1 MDQTAICN
9 LALLRLGIAQQIS
22 DITDNTATARA
33 CNAVYEQCVRTMLR
47 ERPWTFAVRQVD
59 LAEVADS
66 PQSFD
71 WNYTY
76 RYPTDFIV
84 VNRVL
89 PATLSDDVTPVVRL
103 TTDRRVD
110 PQTYPFRLGSDAD
123 GRVIHTDVVDA
134 VCEGTVYIAD
144 TSLYDPMFASALAWF
159 IAAEVSLGLTKN
171 PSLYSNA
178 LQNYQMIASEGFAT
192 GMNEQ
197 KPRDTADADMVKAR
211 D

>member
-22 DITDNTATARA
+22 DITDNTTTARA
-33 CNAVYEQCVRTMLR
+33 CNAVYEQCVRAMLR

-59 LAEVADS
+59 LALVAENTVADW
-66 PQSFD
+66 F
-71 WNYTY
+71 YTY
-76 RYPTDFIV
+76 RYPSDYIV

-89 PATLSDDVTPVVRL
+89 PATLSVGITPVVYL
-103 TTDRRVD
+103 TADRQLD
-110 PQTYPFRLGSDAD
+110 PQTYPFRIGSDAG

-144 TSLYDPMFASALAWF
+144 TSLYDPVFTSALAWF
-159 IAAEVSLGLTKN
+159 IAAEISLGLTKN

-178 LQNYQMIASEGFAT
+178 YNNYQQVASEGFAT

-197 KPRDTADADMVKAR
+197 KPRPAADADMVKAR